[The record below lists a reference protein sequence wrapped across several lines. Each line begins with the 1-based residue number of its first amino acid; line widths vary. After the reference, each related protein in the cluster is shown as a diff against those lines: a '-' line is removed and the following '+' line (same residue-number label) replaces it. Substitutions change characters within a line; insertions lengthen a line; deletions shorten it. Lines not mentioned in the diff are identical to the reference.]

1 MTSNSAEMLLDT
13 ERSRASHSLGLL
25 ILCLLLLLATQFRQS
40 SPVGDEKNLVP
51 SPHAEDWNVHF
62 HDLAHK
68 FSDSENPAIHN
79 SMQTL
84 LQITQGQAVSWPE
97 CPEIFIQTH
106 FLTQETWSHAYFQIP
121 AEFSVQ
127 KDTFLPNRTIGVK
140 LLVGS
145 QLWSLVGKG
154 QAEILWHEVEHL
166 RQICILASSLP
177 VELDDDTFSAQLR
190 SEFLLNIPR
199 LEAEVL
205 STHAFWY
212 WSSGST
218 DFHTIMTANRTHMKD
233 EFLSLL
239 NVWESLFLGEKE
251 HLWSGQE
258 QYLADILSVDVSRD
272 TRLRLLG
279 QIPTRTDG
287 TPDLTQHLN
296 WTTWVEAVRELYF
309 RPVVRFSGR

>member
-68 FSDSENPAIHN
+68 FSDSENPAIHS

-106 FLTQETWSHAYFQIP
+106 LLTQETWSHAYFQIP

-177 VELDDDTFSAQLR
+177 VELDDETFSAQLR

-205 STHAFWY
+205 SAHAYWY
-212 WSSGST
+212 WNSGST
-218 DFHTIMTANRTHMKD
+218 DLHSIITSNRGRSKNLS
-233 EFLSLL
+233 LSLL
-239 NVWESLFLGEKE
+239 KVWESLFLSDKE
-251 HLWSGQE
+251 YLWSGQE
-258 QYLADILSVDVSRD
+258 QYLEDVSFYDQHRES
-272 TRLRLLG
+272 RLRFFV

-287 TPDLTQHLN
+287 TPDLTQHPN
-296 WTTWVEAVRELYF
+296 WEAWVEAVRELYF
-309 RPVVRFSGR
+309 SPVVRFSGR